1 MLYCSNCGKK
11 IDEKK
16 VEAKLNSLVSQQNV
30 INDQTVVV
38 YVCPRCEHIIH
49 RDLDEND
56 VKQLSRAAHAEIQRS
71 NNFFSSGMG
80 NVVTGVI
87 ALAIAI
93 IFYCLSIDLQNQMIL
108 DTQCAEFYVFIV
120 LTVIGGAM
128 FIVGLVLAIF
138 GAVKK
143 HHYYSLL
150 DDIKNKTF
158 IQ

>member
-16 VEAKLNSLVSQQNV
+16 VEAKLNSLVSQKDV
-30 INDQTVVV
+30 INDQTEVV

-80 NVVTGVI
+80 NVVIGVI
-87 ALAIAI
+87 ALTIAV

-120 LTVIGGAM
+120 LTVVGGAM

-143 HHYYSLL
+143 HQYYSLL